1 MGRYYNG
8 DIEGKFWVAVQPSNA
23 ADQFGVEGIAP
34 EYLDYNFYE
43 EDIPAVKYGIKKI
56 EDRRLDFKKVQ
67 RVLQFYGGINGIT
80 KMNVD
85 RSGDYRAKRF
95 VTTLTWPLVKKILKH
110 LVENGD
116 CHFTA
121 EC

>member
-23 ADQFGVEGIAP
+23 ADQFGVEGTAP

-43 EDIPAVKYGIKKI
+43 DDIPAVKYGIKKI
-56 EDRRLDFKKVQ
+56 EDRLDFKKVNGFFNSMGNQ
-67 RVLQFYGGINGIT
+67 WYNQDDLIKAGIT
-80 KMNVD
+80 D
-85 RSGDYRAKRF
+85 EEIRDYAD
-95 VTTLTWPLVKKILKH
+95 LQLGKKILKH

-116 CHFTA
+116 CSFTA